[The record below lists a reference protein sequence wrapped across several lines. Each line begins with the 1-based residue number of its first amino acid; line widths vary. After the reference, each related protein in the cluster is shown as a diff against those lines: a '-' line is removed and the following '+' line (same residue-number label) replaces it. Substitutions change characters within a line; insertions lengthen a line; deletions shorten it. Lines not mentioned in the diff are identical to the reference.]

1 MNDPCALII
10 RDTADQEDDM
20 GAETELTRDGV
31 IEIVG
36 QIDDWKIS
44 RIIATNAS
52 AQELLEAHTGVIE
65 QGDLEAEA
73 ERRMS
78 GTVALL
84 YDILLA
90 GEPKWPESEE
100 TKEESP

>member
-1 MNDPCALII
+1 MQSEPK
-10 RDTADQEDDM
+10 
-20 GAETELTRDGV
+20 LTREQV

-36 QIDDWKIS
+36 RIEDRKIAE
-44 RIIATNAS
+44 IIATNAS

-65 QGDLEAEA
+65 QGDLEAET

-78 GTVALL
+78 GTVARL

-90 GEPKWPESEE
+90 GEPKWPTGEE
-100 TKEESP
+100 NP

>member
-1 MNDPCALII
+1 MEN
-10 RDTADQEDDM
+10 
-20 GAETELTRDGV
+20 ETELTRDRV

-36 QIDDWKIS
+36 HIDDWKIA
-44 RIIATNAS
+44 RIIATNSS

-78 GTVALL
+78 GKVALL

-90 GEPKWPESEE
+90 GEPIWTEGEE
-100 TKEESP
+100 DAYALSTVWTRANHGEPN

>member
-1 MNDPCALII
+1 MEKQ
-10 RDTADQEDDM
+10 TK
-20 GAETELTRDGV
+20 LTREQV

-36 QIDDWKIS
+36 HIDDWKIAQV
-44 RIIATNAS
+44 IATNAS

-65 QGDLEAEA
+65 QGDLEAET

-78 GTVALL
+78 GTVARL

-90 GEPKWPESEE
+90 TEPKWPESEE
-100 TKEESP
+100 APEENP